1 MKGFWREGAI
11 NDDDDDND
19 DNDNDD
25 EEAIDDFQFEEKQKQ
40 KSQHSQQQHQNQQQ
54 QNHQIGSLA
63 ATAARLE
70 YDPAVLA
77 AAKARIERGF
87 EDTVRFDLVV
97 RFCEQLGKTTKHD
110 KRRELIARMFATW
123 RGDKFVL
130 MRLLLPHLDKE
141 RQSYGMKESVL
152 ARMYV
157 DLLTIAVTS
166 DHARQLLQW
175 KRPSSGRASG
185 DFAAIVEQALH
196 SRLKPTSTLTVGD
209 LNRSLDQLA
218 RAVDR
223 ADKKAVLN
231 HLLLNSTAR
240 EQKWIVRIVLKEL
253 KLGVSEKTFLK
264 AFHVDAE
271 EYFNITSSLRKVC
284 DTLIDPAIR
293 LPRSSGIALFHP
305 VKPMLASRSDID
317 AVPKLMRNGPF
328 GIELKYDGERIQVHK
343 DGNTIRLFTRRA
355 NEYTDKYITL
365 IPKLLKHIVPSV
377 RNCIIDGEL
386 MVWDTVSGAFE
397 QFGHLKTFANYD
409 KSRRGFEDD
418 DDDRSG
424 GGNVNTDEEALM
436 VGKQYCYVAF
446 DILYINDKP
455 LCDLQLRVRRELL
468 RKATTTT
475 AHEFELTQM
484 TEATTKEEIVEAL
497 DLAIS
502 NREEGIMVKDLA
514 SVYVPNDRGQRW
526 IKIKPEY
533 IQGVGDDFDLLIL
546 GGFYGS
552 GKRSGVFSGFLVG
565 ASVPDPE
572 QEHALAAARAS
583 AAAAAATSAAAAAA
597 NDEFA
602 PDAAD
607 LAPIVPP
614 SSAHPKMFYSV
625 AKVATGYSIQRL
637 KGLNRVLE
645 AHWHAWDPKN
655 PPKHLTLGVSGAE
668 VPDRW
673 IDPKYSK
680 VLQIKAAQV
689 AQTTKYGSGF
699 TLRFPRVT
707 KIRYDKHWYDCMTLS
722 EFQQVAHTHDGRY
735 ARRTVVELASAGGGA
750 GDGAG
755 GPRGR
760 KRRAPGGA
768 GGEGAATSLS
778 ARQRMLLPSVA
789 AADVSD
795 VRAASQ
801 IFAAHEFCVYS
812 GDAKS
817 PNKQE
822 LERLIVA
829 NGGTVVQE
837 PLASTYAVIAGLK
850 RTVKIRNLET
860 YGRWNIIIYTW
871 VTESVR
877 AGEMLE
883 LEPAHMIFTNAKQRQ
898 RFTIDIDEFGDS
910 YTHDTRPD
918 ELQRIMAKA
927 EPFAENK
934 RVLTPTDKCVVE
946 ESVWKNDRP
955 WQGMFR
961 PFLFYI
967 DVFERVEM
975 AETATADE
983 LIESGDEK
991 RLAERPRIRHSPL
1004 ELSERLA
1011 KFYGA
1016 RVVSAITRDVS
1027 HIIVDADDRARMSD
1041 IRRACRKLLGLPRP
1055 LAKHVV
1061 RSQWI
1066 DDCVSSHEA
1075 WDETQYIVRDG
1086 GGVSRLASQVSGGS
1100 STPGAAVHESQ
1111 V

>member
-1 MKGFWREGAI
+1 
-11 NDDDDDND
+11 
-19 DNDNDD
+19 
-25 EEAIDDFQFEEKQKQ
+25 
-40 KSQHSQQQHQNQQQ
+40 
-54 QNHQIGSLA
+54 LA

-77 AAKARIERGF
+77 AAKARIARGF
-87 EDTVRFDLVV
+87 EDSVQFDTVVL
-97 RFCEQLGKTTKHD
+97 FCEQLSKTTKHD
-110 KRRELIARMFATW
+110 KRRELITRMFATW
-123 RGDKFVL
+123 RGDKFLL

-166 DHARQLLQW
+166 EHARQLLQW
-175 KRPSSGRASG
+175 KRPSSGHASG
-185 DFAAIVEQALH
+185 DFAGVVEQALH
-196 SRLKPTSTLTVGD
+196 SRLRSSSTLTVGD
-209 LNRSLDQLA
+209 LNRALDDLA

-231 HLLLNSTAR
+231 RLLLNSTAR
-240 EQKWIVRIVLKEL
+240 EQKWIVRIILKEL

-271 EYFNITSSLRKVC
+271 EYFNITSSLRRVC

-293 LPRSSGIALFHP
+293 LPRTAGISLFHP
-305 VKPMLASRSDID
+305 VKPMLASRCDIES
-317 AVPKLMRNGPF
+317 VPKLMRSGAF

-343 DGNTIRLFTRRA
+343 DGNTVRLFTRRA
-355 NEYTDKYITL
+355 NEYTDKYVTL
-365 IPKLLKHIVPSV
+365 IPKLLKHIAPSV

-386 MVWDTVSGAFE
+386 MVWDTVQGAFE

-446 DILYINDKP
+446 DILFINDQS
-455 LCDLQLRVRRELL
+455 LCDLQLSARRALL

-484 TEATTKEEIVEAL
+484 TEATTKEEIIEAL
-497 DLAIS
+497 DGAIS

-514 SVYVPNDRGQRW
+514 STYVPNERGQKW

-533 IQGVGDDFDLLIL
+533 VQGVGDDFDLLIL
-546 GGFYGS
+546 GGFYGT
-552 GKRSGVFSGFLVG
+552 GKRSGGMSGFLVG
-565 ASVPDPE
+565 ASVPDAD
-572 QEHALAAARAS
+572 QEHALAAARS
-583 AAAAAATSAAAAAA
+583 AAAAVAAA
-597 NDEFA
+597 N
-602 PDAAD
+602 AD
-607 LAPIVPP
+607 GGLGAELAPIVPP

-625 AKVATGYSIQRL
+625 AKVATGYSIERL
-637 KGLNRVLE
+637 KALNRMLE
-645 AHWHAWDPKN
+645 QHWQVWDPKN
-655 PPKHLTLGVSGAE
+655 PPKHLALGLQGAE
-668 VPDRW
+668 LPDRW
-673 IDPKYSK
+673 IEPKYSK
-680 VLQIKAAQV
+680 VLQIKAAQI

-707 KIRYDKHWYDCMTLS
+707 KIRYDKHWYDCMTLP
-722 EFQQVAHTHDGRY
+722 EFLQVAHTFDGRY
-735 ARRTVVELASAGGGA
+735 ARRTVDLAGLGSAEGVSGQK
-750 GDGAG
+750 
-755 GPRGR
+755 GR
-760 KRRAPGGA
+760 KRRAA
-768 GGEGAATSLS
+768 GDGTTAAATTAAATRKRL
-778 ARQRMLLPSVA
+778 LLPSVA

-795 VRAASQ
+795 VQAASQ
-801 IFAAHEFCVYS
+801 IFAGHEFCVYS

-822 LERLIVA
+822 LERIIVG
-829 NGGTVVQE
+829 NGGTIVQE
-837 PLASTYAVIAGLK
+837 PLASTHAVIAGLK
-850 RTVKIRNLET
+850 RTVKIRNLELNA
-860 YGRWNIIIYTW
+860 RWNIIFFKW
-871 VTESVR
+871 VTDSVA

-883 LEPAHMIFTNAKQRQ
+883 LEPVHMIFTNAAQRQ
-898 RFTIDIDEFGDS
+898 RFTVDIDAFGDS
-910 YTHDTRPD
+910 YTRDTRVD
-918 ELQRIMAKA
+918 ELQRIMSKA
-927 EPFAENK
+927 EPFAEHK
-934 RVLTPTDKCVVE
+934 RILTLADKGVVE
-946 ESVWKNDRP
+946 ESVWKADRP

-967 DVFERVEM
+967 DMFEQVEM
-975 AETATADE
+975 AESATADE
-983 LIESGDEK
+983 LVESGDEA
-991 RLAERPRIRHSPL
+991 RLAARARVKHSPL

-1011 KFYGA
+1011 RYYGA

-1027 HIIVDADDRARMSD
+1027 HIVIDGEDRSRMIE
-1041 IRRACRKLLGLPRP
+1041 IRRACRRLLSLPRP

-1086 GGVSRLASQVSGGS
+1086 TTRFGSSGGS
-1100 STPGAAVHESQ
+1100 GGGSQ
-1111 V
+1111 LQNSITTTTQQTQL